1 MKSIEIPIVTGPGSQ
16 PAERDGAEMEFMQ
29 LPSGMSTYSAPMVP
43 EAEETA
49 GLEAALELTETL
61 LGLLQSYRLGDD
73 NAQLVLDEL
82 DDANREFFDQ
92 LLGEGEVS
100 VQCNQP
106 FHAVIQESVLAGV
119 WRVRYLDTGD
129 RVVHDVIEIGDIPAL
144 VKQDCFSAAVTAFD
158 PSGLEIPETV
168 YNAAPL
174 LTEIADKLTEF
185 RPGDDV
191 HVINL
196 SLLPHTEQDL
206 VYLSEQL
213 GIGPIVILSRG
224 YGNCRIS
231 ATATRNLWWVQYFN
245 SQETLILNTLEISSV
260 PDVACAAQEDM
271 VDSAARLEE
280 ILTIDD

>member
-1 MKSIEIPIVTGPGSQ
+1 MRDTLEIAEVPGLISRLTFANAQSNISIEDLNIP
-16 PAERDGAEMEFMQ
+16 
-29 LPSGMSTYSAPMVP
+29 
-43 EAEETA
+43 
-49 GLEAALELTETL
+49 
-61 LGLLQSYRLGDD
+61 DD
-73 NAQLVLDEL
+73 
-82 DDANREFFDQ
+82 
-92 LLGEGEVS
+92 
-100 VQCNQP
+100 
-106 FHAVIQESVLAGV
+106 
-119 WRVRYLDTGD
+119 
-129 RVVHDVIEIGDIPAL
+129 
-144 VKQDCFSAAVTAFD
+144 
-158 PSGLEIPETV
+158 V

-174 LTEIADKLTEF
+174 LAELNEKLPEWI
-185 RPGDDV
+185 PGNEP